1 MLPNSAK
8 VLAKMIVLIA
18 KKNVDYLVN
27 IQNAQ
32 KNVVLNATKKHV
44 MKSVI

>member
-1 MLPNSAK
+1 
-8 VLAKMIVLIA
+8 MIVLIA

-32 KNVVLNATKKHV
+32 KNVVLNATKKYV
-44 MKSVI
+44 MKNVI